1 MDVKKVQ
8 FQRFREGH
16 RSAEELRDEARR
28 LVDEAKQKA
37 DGIARQAYEQGF
49 AQGEQAGFKIGMAKA
64 QPNVEGIAALI
75 EELNRLLLTTL
86 ESMEPE
92 IVRLVQAVA
101 EKVIHTTIAADSEVM
116 TRVINAA
123 VAEADKNWE
132 ATVRLNP
139 TDYETIQRHPEAVAR
154 LAEARRVKLVAD
166 PSLPGGGC
174 IVETP
179 TGYVDA
185 SVKRAIDAVFKFEE
199 T

>member
-1 MDVKKVQ
+1 
-8 FQRFREGH
+8 
-16 RSAEELRDEARR
+16 
-28 LVDEAKQKA
+28 
-37 DGIARQAYEQGF
+37 
-49 AQGEQAGFKIGMAKA
+49 
-64 QPNVEGIAALI
+64 
-75 EELNRLLLTTL
+75 
-86 ESMEPE
+86 
-92 IVRLVQAVA
+92 
-101 EKVIHTTIAADSEVM
+101 M